1 MKLLLAEDE
10 VDMSEAL
17 VDILT
22 YHKYT
27 VDAVFD
33 GEEALDYATI
43 GEYDGIILDIMM
55 PKMSGLEVLQKLRN
69 RGDRTPVLLLTAKA
83 EVEDR
88 IAGLDMGAD
97 DYLPKPFAM
106 GELLARIR
114 AMLRRKEEF
123 TPEIVKCGDLSLIYS
138 DDEYSSYSNIFGNAK
153 TDITDEDKERL
164 IASLKSLNENSDIEN
179 VVNVDEVIRY
189 FVVHNFVCNFD
200 SYTGSMIHNYYLYE
214 EDGQLSMIPWD
225 YNLAFGGFSAG
236 GGGSDS
242 ATQMVNY
249 PIDTPVSGGTVD
261 SRPMLAWI
269 FADESYT
276 ELYHTYFD
284 TFISEYFESGYFEN
298 LITETENLI
307 ASYVEQ
313 DPTKFCTYEEF
324 ETGVDTLKSF
334 CLLRAE
340 SIRGQLDGTIPS
352 TSDGQQ
358 EDDSALVD
366 ASSISLTDMGSMGH
380 GGGTPGDGDRPD

>member
-1 MKLLLAEDE
+1 MELRIDFFRHLCYHLKCWIDFQFYRCVAQLGRALRSGRRGRGFESRRTDFFVPFFRREGGTGMKLLLAEDE

-55 PKMSGLEVLQKLRN
+55 PKMSGLEVLQKLRS

-123 TPEIVKCGDLSLIYS
+123 TPEIVKCGDLSLNMHTYELSGNGQSFVLPKLEYQLMEVFMLNQGIYMS
-138 DDEYSSYSNIFGNAK
+138 TESLLEKVWGFD
-153 TDITDEDKERL
+153 TD
-164 IASLKSLNENSDIEN
+164 A
-179 VVNVDEVIRY
+179 EV
-189 FVVHNFVCNFD
+189 
-200 SYTGSMIHNYYLYE
+200 
-214 EDGQLSMIPWD
+214 
-225 YNLAFGGFSAG
+225 
-236 GGGSDS
+236 
-242 ATQMVNY
+242 
-249 PIDTPVSGGTVD
+249 GTVWVYI
-261 SRPMLAWI
+261 SYLRKRLQALKVHVEIQAKRGIGYRLA
-269 FADESYT
+269 
-276 ELYHTYFD
+276 
-284 TFISEYFESGYFEN
+284 
-298 LITETENLI
+298 ETE
-307 ASYVEQ
+307 
-313 DPTKFCTYEEF
+313 
-324 ETGVDTLKSF
+324 
-334 CLLRAE
+334 
-340 SIRGQLDGTIPS
+340 
-352 TSDGQQ
+352 
-358 EDDSALVD
+358 
-366 ASSISLTDMGSMGH
+366 
-380 GGGTPGDGDRPD
+380 